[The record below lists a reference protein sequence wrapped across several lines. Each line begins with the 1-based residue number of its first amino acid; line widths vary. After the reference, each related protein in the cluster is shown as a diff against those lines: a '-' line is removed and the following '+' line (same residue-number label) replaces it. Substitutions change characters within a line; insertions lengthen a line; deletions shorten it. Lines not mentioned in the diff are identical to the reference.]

1 MGRQEKVNEERV
13 ARQEEYKK
21 LRRQREAENLDD
33 QPYVSE
39 VTLIEQTMLFCRNL
53 TATKN
58 EEKKTEEKEIVHN
71 NPEGTEVLLK
81 KDDRD
86 EYYFN
91 PTSKGKKGKK
101 KGPGTETSSKKP
113 IKHNAETFQLFDKL
127 KLNAPITTDD
137 IPPLL
142 EKLEKQLED
151 YKLKVK
157 EWEEKREE
165 RKKRILEGLEDEAE
179 DDGKGKEEK

>member
-1 MGRQEKVNEERV
+1 MGEM
-13 ARQEEYKK
+13 
-21 LRRQREAENLDD
+21 
-33 QPYVSE
+33 
-39 VTLIEQTMLFCRNL
+39 TLIEQTMLFCRSL
-53 TATKN
+53 TATKV
-58 EEKKTEEKEIVHN
+58 EEKKEEQKETVFN
-71 NPEGTEVLLK
+71 NPEGTEVLCK

-101 KGPGTETSSKKP
+101 KGPGTETSTKKP

-142 EKLEKQLED
+142 VELEKQLED
-151 YKLKVK
+151 YKVKVK
-157 EWEEKREE
+157 DWEEKREE
-165 RKKRILEGLEDEAE
+165 RKKRILEGLA
-179 DDGKGKEEK
+179 

>member
-1 MGRQEKVNEERV
+1 MQ
-13 ARQEEYKK
+13 
-21 LRRQREAENLDD
+21 RRQREAEKLDD

-39 VTLIEQTMLFCRNL
+39 MTLIEQTMLFCKNL
-53 TATKN
+53 TSTKN

-81 KDDRD
+81 KEDRD

-91 PTSKGKKGKK
+91 PTSKGKKGKTK
-101 KGPGTETSSKKP
+101 NKGKEASSAKP
-113 IKHNAETFQLFDKL
+113 IKHNAETFVLFDKL

-142 EKLEKQLED
+142 VELEKQLEN

-165 RKKRILEGLEDEAE
+165 LKKKILEGIDDEPED
-179 DDGKGKEEK
+179 KP

>member
-1 MGRQEKVNEERV
+1 MG
-13 ARQEEYKK
+13 
-21 LRRQREAENLDD
+21 
-33 QPYVSE
+33 
-39 VTLIEQTMLFCRNL
+39 
-53 TATKN
+53 
-58 EEKKTEEKEIVHN
+58 EEKQTVFN
-71 NPEGTEVLLK
+71 NPDGTEVLVK
-81 KDDRD
+81 KEDRD

-91 PTSKGKKGKK
+91 PQSKKKKGKGAAGP
-101 KGPGTETSSKKP
+101 KGETSSKKP

-142 EKLEKQLED
+142 VELEKQLED

-165 RKKRILEGLEDEAE
+165 RKKRILEGLEDEEEEKA
-179 DDGKGKEEK
+179 KEEKVEEKEEEKE

>member
-1 MGRQEKVNEERV
+1 MQ
-13 ARQEEYKK
+13 
-21 LRRQREAENLDD
+21 RRQREAEKLDD

-39 VTLIEQTMLFCRNL
+39 MTLIEQTMLFCKNL
-53 TATKN
+53 TSTKN

-81 KDDRD
+81 KEDRD

-101 KGPGTETSSKKP
+101 KGAGAETSSKKP

-142 EKLEKQLED
+142 VELEKQLEN

-165 RKKRILEGLEDEAE
+165 QKKKILEGLDEE
-179 DDGKGKEEK
+179 EEEEKKEEKPAEKDEE

>member
-1 MGRQEKVNEERV
+1 MG
-13 ARQEEYKK
+13 
-21 LRRQREAENLDD
+21 
-33 QPYVSE
+33 
-39 VTLIEQTMLFCRNL
+39 IEQTMLFCRGL
-53 TATKN
+53 TATKT
-58 EEKKTEEKEIVHN
+58 EEKKEEEKQTVFN
-71 NPEGTEVLLK
+71 NPDGTEVLVK
-81 KDDRD
+81 KEDRD

-91 PTSKGKKGKK
+91 PMSKKKKGKGAAGP
-101 KGPGTETSSKKP
+101 KGETSSKKP

-142 EKLEKQLED
+142 VELEKQLEN

-165 RKKRILEGLEDEAE
+165 LKKRILEGLEDDEE
-179 DDGKGKEEK
+179 DGKGKEAEKMVEKDEK

>member
-1 MGRQEKVNEERV
+1 MG
-13 ARQEEYKK
+13 KK
-21 LRRQREAENLDD
+21 E
-33 QPYVSE
+33 
-39 VTLIEQTMLFCRNL
+39 
-53 TATKN
+53 
-58 EEKKTEEKEIVHN
+58 
-71 NPEGTEVLLK
+71 
-81 KDDRD
+81 DRD

-91 PTSKGKKGKK
+91 PSSKGKKGKK

-142 EKLEKQLED
+142 VELEKQLED

-165 RKKRILEGLEDEAE
+165 RKKRILEGLEDEE
-179 DDGKGKEEK
+179 